1 MSRSLILCDCAG
13 SQPIDA
19 GLIESASGVACSR
32 VFSRLCTGQIGQAAD
47 AIAAGGAVIACAQER
62 AVFRDLA
69 GELGVEAPG
78 FVDLRDR
85 AGWSDEAGKAAPK
98 MAALAGE
105 AMLPGA
111 PPHSV
116 DVNSDG
122 LCLIV
127 GPGEV
132 ALELAGMLSD
142 ALVVTVLITDEGAA
156 PVTRDFDV
164 LRGRLRRVSG
174 ALGGF
179 EVLIDALQ
187 RVEPGGRGAFGWS
200 APRDGAR
207 SACDIVIDLTGGVPM
222 VPAPQKREGYLRAD
236 PRDALAVA
244 RLAIE
249 AVQLTGVFE
258 KPLYVRLEES
268 LCAHSRAGQAG
279 CSNCL
284 DNCPTGAITSAG
296 DHVAIDPMICAGCG
310 ECAALCPSGAIAYE
324 DPPLAHLLARIEVL
338 ARIFRAAGGV
348 APRLLVHD
356 AHGGEMI
363 RLAARFGAG
372 LPADV
377 IPLELRT
384 VSGFGHAEMLAA
396 LAHGFAG
403 VDVALGPRTGRDALT
418 RELALAEAIAGP
430 ISGPI
435 SGAGRLRLID
445 EADPDALIAHLYG
458 AQVPGALAAPVLAMG
473 NRRQVTRLAAR
484 ALNPDAEAPLALPA
498 GAPYGAVLVNK
509 EACTLCL
516 SCAAL
521 CPSGALGDNPD
532 LPQLR
537 FQEDA
542 CLQCGICVAL
552 CPENAITLQPR
563 LDLGDGALSQRVLHE
578 EEPYACIECG
588 ALFGVAST
596 VERIVA
602 KLEGVSPMFAGSEQS
617 RIIRMCDKC
626 RVNAQFARTDNPMA
640 GEEPPRTRVSDD
652 YLPTRKDQ

>member
-1 MSRSLILCDCAG
+1 MSNSLILCDCAG

-19 GLIESASGVACSR
+19 DLIADTVGVGCSR
-32 VFSRLCTGQIGQAAD
+32 VFSGLCTTQIDQAGKL
-47 AIAAGGAVIACAQER
+47 IAAGGAVIACAQEK
-62 AVFRDLA
+62 AAFRELA

-98 MAALAGE
+98 MAALAAE
-105 AMLPGA
+105 ALLPGA
-111 PPHSV
+111 PPRSV
-116 DVNSDG
+116 DVSSDG

-132 ALELAGMLSD
+132 ALELAGMVSD
-142 ALVVTVLITDEGAA
+142 ALAVTVLITDGDSP
-156 PVTRDFDV
+156 PVTREFDV
-164 LRGRLRRVSG
+164 LRGRLKRVGG

-207 SACDIVIDLTGGVPM
+207 SECDIVIDVTGGVPM
-222 VPAPQKREGYLRAD
+222 VPAPEKREGYLRAD
-236 PRDALAVA
+236 PRDPVAVA
-244 RLAIE
+244 RLAVE

-258 KPLYVRLEES
+258 KPLYVRLETS

-284 DNCPTGAITSAG
+284 DHCPTGAITPAG
-296 DHVAIDPMICAGCG
+296 DHVAIDPMVCAGCG
-310 ECAALCPSGAIAYE
+310 ECAALCPSGAIAHD

-338 ARIFRAAGGV
+338 ARIFRAAGGG

-356 AHGGEMI
+356 AHGAEMI

-403 VDVALGPRTGRDALT
+403 VDVALGPRTGRGALM
-418 RELALAEAIAGP
+418 RELALAEAIAG
-430 ISGPI
+430 
-435 SGAGRLRLID
+435 AGRLRLLD

-458 AQVPGALAAPVLAMG
+458 APVPAALAAPVLAMG
-473 NRRQVTRLAAR
+473 NRRQVTRLAAQ
-484 ALNPDAEAPLALPA
+484 ALNPDLDAPLALPA
-498 GAPYGAVLVNK
+498 GAPYGAVLVDTD
-509 EACTLCL
+509 ACTLCL
-516 SCAAL
+516 SCASL

-542 CLQCGICVAL
+542 CLQCGLCVAL

-588 ALFGVAST
+588 ALFGVRST
-596 VERIVA
+596 IERIVA
-602 KLEGVSPMFAGSEQS
+602 KLEGVNPMFAGSEQS
-617 RIIRMCDKC
+617 RVIRMCDNC
-626 RVNAQFARTDNPMA
+626 RIEAQFARTDNPMA
-640 GEEPPRTRVSDD
+640 GDEPPRVRVSED
-652 YLPTRKDQ
+652 YLPPRKDH